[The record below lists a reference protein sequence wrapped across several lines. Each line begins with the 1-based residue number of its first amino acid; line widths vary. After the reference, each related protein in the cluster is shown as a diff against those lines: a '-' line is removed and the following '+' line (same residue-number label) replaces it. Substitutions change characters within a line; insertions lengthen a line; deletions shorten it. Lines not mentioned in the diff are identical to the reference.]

1 MKLEVLLLLVGLLM
15 FAVFSSMRGINRFR
29 GVDAEHLF
37 VLRNVGCL
45 LAIIGLS
52 ILIFRTFQSFS

>member
-1 MKLEVLLLLVGLLM
+1 MKLEVLLVLVGLLM
-15 FAVFSSMRGINRFR
+15 FGLFGSMRGINRFR
-29 GVDAEHLF
+29 GLDSDHLF

-52 ILIFRTFQSFS
+52 ILIFRTFLSFS